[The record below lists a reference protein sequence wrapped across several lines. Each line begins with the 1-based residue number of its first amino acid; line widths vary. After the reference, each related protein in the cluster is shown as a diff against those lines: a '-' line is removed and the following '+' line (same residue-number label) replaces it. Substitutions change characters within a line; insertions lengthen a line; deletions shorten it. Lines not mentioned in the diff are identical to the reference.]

1 MVDKLLYKEL
11 SYTLRGIF
19 FRVHNKLGKMRN
31 EKQYCDAIE
40 FELKA
45 NNIPYVREYQL
56 EVSFSGEQKGR
67 NRVDFIIDNKIILEI
82 KTVLFISREEYYQ
95 CQRYLVSTGLDLALL
110 INFRSKYLTIK
121 RILNHERLK
130 PVKQISVDLNTSV
143 YPDRNPSMPATEKQI
158 VGAWGEEQASLFLIR
173 HGYTIV
179 ERNYRT
185 KMGELDII
193 AWQFY
198 RNQRTLCF
206 IEVKTRGYGV
216 GSAERATQGPK
227 LPRMFASARQYCISH
242 GINMGTTPIQ
252 FEHVSV
258 YVNKYQKTLQFK
270 KYIIP
275 VE

>member
-158 VGAWGEEQASLFLIR
+158 VGAWGEEQA
-173 HGYTIV
+173 
-179 ERNYRT
+179 
-185 KMGELDII
+185 
-193 AWQFY
+193 
-198 RNQRTLCF
+198 
-206 IEVKTRGYGV
+206 
-216 GSAERATQGPK
+216 
-227 LPRMFASARQYCISH
+227 
-242 GINMGTTPIQ
+242 
-252 FEHVSV
+252 
-258 YVNKYQKTLQFK
+258 
-270 KYIIP
+270 
-275 VE
+275 